1 MRNSMAVIM
10 GLSCLTI
17 GYALG
22 WSGALSPEPSWAQDK
37 PADGQT
43 TLNEQSDETRE
54 KIQAART
61 ALEDAMESLK
71 TDERYKSATKSM
83 NCLAVLAGG
92 FDARRDLEVGRGVD
106 PETFAALYAGFADD
120 DVEIERDEKG
130 RLTYK
135 GRVIRMYPISR
146 IKQLFTAAALAPAE
160 EDAQGTDADDK

>member
-1 MRNSMAVIM
+1 MRNSMAVIT

-17 GYALG
+17 GYVLG
-22 WSGALSPEPSWAQDK
+22 WSGAFSPEPSWAQED
-37 PADGQT
+37 PAAAAPAE
-43 TLNEQSDETRE
+43 LSDETRE

-61 ALEDAMESLK
+61 ALEDAMEALK
-71 TDERYKSATKSM
+71 TDGRYKSATKSM

-92 FDARRDLEVGRGVD
+92 FDARQDLEAGRGVD

-120 DVEIERDEKG
+120 DVETERDEKG

-146 IKQLFTAAALAPAE
+146 IKQLFTSAALAPAE
-160 EDAQGTDADDK
+160 EDAEGTDADDK